1 MLHKYTEH
9 VIVMHIKQVHVCSSA
24 GKIRKNYRRGE
35 RTMKKKTLA
44 LLLTLAMIFTFAL
57 SACGGKSGGEDSSGS
72 DTASSDASNAAAYD
86 KILEGLNSEAVTD
99 GEEIVVAM
107 SPDFAPMEFVDLS
120 RSGDEQYVGYDVLLA
135 KYIANHLGKKL
146 VIKPMSFDA
155 VMTAVQTG
163 NADLGISG
171 FSWTA
176 ERAENYFISD
186 WYEAGE
192 NETEQIII
200 TTAENENKLAS
211 AENYAGLKVGA
222 QGGSLQELLVKEQ
235 LPDAECV
242 LMTDLNDLCTALL
255 TGKIDALAVAQGNGE
270 SFISANEGKLA
281 LSGFQF
287 EIDEKYKNNV
297 VLINKDNTELGEQVN
312 KVIAQQ
318 KEDGV
323 ADAWYEAAQMLGNIK
338 TVDELGY
345 DDQGNKI
352 TE

>member
-1 MLHKYTEH
+1 
-9 VIVMHIKQVHVCSSA
+9 
-24 GKIRKNYRRGE
+24 
-35 RTMKKKTLA
+35 MKKKSLV
-44 LLLTLAMIFTFAL
+44 LLLALAMIFTLAL
-57 SACGGKSGGEDSSGS
+57 SACGGGGSEEPAERTESTETAESSN
-72 DTASSDASNAAAYD
+72 DDAAAAAYN
-86 KILEGLNSEAVTD
+86 KILEGLNSEAADTD
-99 GEEIVVAM
+99 EEIVVAM

-120 RSGDEQYVGYDVLLA
+120 RSGDDQYVGYDVLLA

-192 NETEQIII
+192 NETEQVVI
-200 TTAENENKLAS
+200 TTAENDGKLTA

-270 SFISANEGKLA
+270 SFISANDGKLVA
-281 LSGFQF
+281 SGFQF

-297 VLINKDNTELGEQVN
+297 VLVNKDNAELGEQVN
-312 KVIAQQ
+312 AVIAQQ
-318 KEDGV
+318 KADGV
-323 ADAWYEAAQMLGNIK
+323 ADAWYDAAQMLGNIK
-338 TVDELGY
+338 TIDELGY

>member
-1 MLHKYTEH
+1 
-9 VIVMHIKQVHVCSSA
+9 
-24 GKIRKNYRRGE
+24 
-35 RTMKKKTLA
+35 MKKKSLV
-44 LLLTLAMIFTFAL
+44 LLLALAMIFTFAL
-57 SACGGKSGGEDSSGS
+57 SACGGGGDEEAATSDEGS
-72 DTASSDASNAAAYD
+72 ADPAAAAYD
-86 KILEGLNSEAVTD
+86 KILEGLNSEAADTD
-99 GEEIVVAM
+99 EEIVVAM

-120 RSGDEQYVGYDVLLA
+120 RSGDDQYVGYDVLLA

-155 VMTAVQTG
+155 VLTAVQTG
-163 NADLGISG
+163 NVDMGISG

-176 ERAENYFISD
+176 ERAEKFFITD

-192 NETEQIII
+192 NETEQVVI
-200 TTAENENKLAS
+200 TTAENEGKLTDAAS
-211 AENYAGLKVGA
+211 FDGLKVGA

-235 LPDAECV
+235 LTGAECI

-270 SFISANEGKLA
+270 SFISANDGKLA

-297 VLINKDNTELGEQVN
+297 VLLNKDNAELGEQVN
-312 KVIAQQ
+312 AVIAQQ
-318 KEDGV
+318 KADDV
-323 ADAWYEAAQMLGNIK
+323 ADAWYEASQMLGNIK
-338 TVDELGY
+338 TIDELGY
-345 DDQGNKI
+345 DDEGNKI

>member
-1 MLHKYTEH
+1 
-9 VIVMHIKQVHVCSSA
+9 
-24 GKIRKNYRRGE
+24 
-35 RTMKKKTLA
+35 MKKKSLV
-44 LLLTLAMIFTFAL
+44 LLLALAMIFTPVL
-57 SACGGKSGGEDSSGS
+57 SACGGGGGEAAPEEASGDS
-72 DTASSDASNAAAYD
+72 AAAAYD
-86 KILEGLNSEAVTD
+86 KILEGLNAEAVDTD
-99 GEEIVVAM
+99 EEIVVAM

-120 RSGDEQYVGYDVLLA
+120 RSGDDQYVGYDVLLA

-163 NADLGISG
+163 NADMGISG

-176 ERAENYFISD
+176 ERAENYFITD

-192 NETEQIII
+192 NETEQVVI
-200 TTAENENKLAS
+200 TTAENEGKLTDAAS
-211 AENYAGLKVGA
+211 FEGLKVGA

-235 LPDAECV
+235 LPGAECV
-242 LMTDLNDLCTALL
+242 LMTDLNDLATALL

-270 SFISANEGKLA
+270 SFISANDGKLA
-281 LSGFQF
+281 QSGFQF

-297 VLINKDNTELGEQVN
+297 VLINKDNAELGEQVN
-312 KVIAQQ
+312 AIIAQQ
-318 KEDGV
+318 KADDV
-323 ADAWYEAAQMLGNIK
+323 ADAWYEASQMLGNIK
-338 TVDELGY
+338 TIDELGY

>member
-1 MLHKYTEH
+1 
-9 VIVMHIKQVHVCSSA
+9 
-24 GKIRKNYRRGE
+24 
-35 RTMKKKTLA
+35 MKKKSLV
-44 LLLTLAMIFTFAL
+44 LLLALAMIFTLVL
-57 SACGGKSGGEDSSGS
+57 SACGGGGGEAAPEEASGDS
-72 DTASSDASNAAAYD
+72 AAAAYD
-86 KILEGLNSEAVTD
+86 KILEGLNAEAVDTD
-99 GEEIVVAM
+99 EEIVVAM

-120 RSGDEQYVGYDVLLA
+120 RSGDDQYVGYDVLLA

-163 NADLGISG
+163 NADMGISG

-176 ERAENYFISD
+176 ERAENYFITD

-192 NETEQIII
+192 NETEQIVI
-200 TTAENENKLAS
+200 TTAENEGKLTDAAS
-211 AENYAGLKVGA
+211 FEGLKVGA

-235 LPDAECV
+235 LPGAECV
-242 LMTDLNDLCTALL
+242 LMTDLNDLATALL

-270 SFISANEGKLA
+270 SFISANDGKLA
-281 LSGFQF
+281 QSGFQF

-297 VLINKDNTELGEQVN
+297 VLINKDNAELGEQVN
-312 KVIAQQ
+312 AVIAQQ
-318 KEDGV
+318 KADDV
-323 ADAWYEAAQMLGNIK
+323 ADAWYEASQMLGNIK
-338 TVDELGY
+338 TIDELGY

>member
-1 MLHKYTEH
+1 
-9 VIVMHIKQVHVCSSA
+9 
-24 GKIRKNYRRGE
+24 
-35 RTMKKKTLA
+35 MKKKSLV
-44 LLLTLAMIFTFAL
+44 LLLALAMIFTLVL
-57 SACGGKSGGEDSSGS
+57 SACGGGGGEAAPEEASGDS
-72 DTASSDASNAAAYD
+72 AAAAYD
-86 KILEGLNSEAVTD
+86 KILEGLNAEAVDTD
-99 GEEIVVAM
+99 EEIVVAM

-120 RSGDEQYVGYDVLLA
+120 RSGDDQYVGYDVLLA

-163 NADLGISG
+163 NADMGISG

-176 ERAENYFISD
+176 ERAENYFITD

-192 NETEQIII
+192 NETEQIVI
-200 TTAENENKLAS
+200 TTAENEGKLTDAAS
-211 AENYAGLKVGA
+211 FEGLKVGA

-235 LPDAECV
+235 LPGAECV
-242 LMTDLNDLCTALL
+242 LMTDLNDLATALL

-270 SFISANEGKLA
+270 SFISANDGKLA
-281 LSGFQF
+281 ESGFQF

-297 VLINKDNTELGEQVN
+297 VLINKDNAELGEQVN
-312 KVIAQQ
+312 AIIAQQ
-318 KEDGV
+318 KADDV
-323 ADAWYEAAQMLGNIK
+323 ADAWYEASQMLGNIK
-338 TVDELGY
+338 TIDELGY

>member
-1 MLHKYTEH
+1 
-9 VIVMHIKQVHVCSSA
+9 
-24 GKIRKNYRRGE
+24 
-35 RTMKKKTLA
+35 MKKKSLV
-44 LLLTLAMIFTFAL
+44 LLLALAMIFTLVL
-57 SACGGKSGGEDSSGS
+57 SACGGGGGEEAAPEEASG
-72 DTASSDASNAAAYD
+72 DAAAAAYD
-86 KILEGLNSEAVTD
+86 KILEGLNAEAADTD
-99 GEEIVVAM
+99 EEIVVAM

-120 RSGDEQYVGYDVLLA
+120 RSGDDQYVGYDVLLA

-163 NADLGISG
+163 NADMGISG

-176 ERAENYFISD
+176 ERAENYFITD

-192 NETEQIII
+192 NETEQVII
-200 TTAENENKLAS
+200 TTAENEGKLTDAAS
-211 AENYAGLKVGA
+211 FEGLKVGA

-235 LPDAECV
+235 LPGAECV
-242 LMTDLNDLCTALL
+242 LMTDLNDLATALL

-270 SFISANEGKLA
+270 SFISANDGKLA
-281 LSGFQF
+281 QSGFQF

-297 VLINKDNTELGEQVN
+297 VLINKDNAELGEQVN
-312 KVIAQQ
+312 AIIAQQ
-318 KEDGV
+318 KADDV
-323 ADAWYEAAQMLGNIK
+323 ADAWYEASQMLGNIK
-338 TVDELGY
+338 TIDELGY

>member
-1 MLHKYTEH
+1 
-9 VIVMHIKQVHVCSSA
+9 
-24 GKIRKNYRRGE
+24 
-35 RTMKKKTLA
+35 MKKKSLV
-44 LLLTLAMIFTFAL
+44 LLLALAMIFTLVL
-57 SACGGKSGGEDSSGS
+57 SACGGGGGEAAPEEASGDS
-72 DTASSDASNAAAYD
+72 AAAAYD
-86 KILEGLNSEAVTD
+86 KILEGLNAEAVDTD
-99 GEEIVVAM
+99 EEIVVAM

-120 RSGDEQYVGYDVLLA
+120 RSGDDQYVGYDVLLA

-163 NADLGISG
+163 NADMGISG

-176 ERAENYFISD
+176 ERAENYFITD

-192 NETEQIII
+192 NETEQVVI
-200 TTAENENKLAS
+200 TTAENEGKLTDAAS
-211 AENYAGLKVGA
+211 FEGLKVGA

-235 LPDAECV
+235 LPGAECV
-242 LMTDLNDLCTALL
+242 LMTDLNDLATALL

-270 SFISANEGKLA
+270 SFISANDGKLA
-281 LSGFQF
+281 QSGFQF

-297 VLINKDNTELGEQVN
+297 VLINKDNAELGEQVN
-312 KVIAQQ
+312 AIIAQQ
-318 KEDGV
+318 KADDV
-323 ADAWYEAAQMLGNIK
+323 ADAWYEASQMLGNIK
-338 TVDELGY
+338 TIDELGY

>member
-1 MLHKYTEH
+1 
-9 VIVMHIKQVHVCSSA
+9 
-24 GKIRKNYRRGE
+24 
-35 RTMKKKTLA
+35 MKKKSLV
-44 LLLTLAMIFTFAL
+44 LLLVMSMIFTFAL
-57 SACGGKSGGEDSSGS
+57 SACGGGGSDESGESGGGGS
-72 DTASSDASNAAAYD
+72 TSDASNAAAYN
-86 KILEGLNSEAVTD
+86 KILDGLNSEAADTD
-99 GEEIVVAM
+99 DTITVAM

-120 RSGDEQYVGYDVLLA
+120 RDGDDQYVGYDVLLA

-155 VMTAVQTG
+155 VMTAVSTG
-163 NADLGISG
+163 NVDMGISG

-176 ERAENYFISD
+176 ERAENYFITD

-192 NETEQIII
+192 NETEQIVI
-200 TTAENENKLAS
+200 TTKENEGKFTEAANFD
-211 AENYAGLKVGA
+211 GLKVGA

-235 LPDAECV
+235 LTGAECV

-270 SFISANEGKLA
+270 SFISANADKLA
-281 LSGFQF
+281 QSGFQF

-297 VLINKDNTELGEQVN
+297 VLVNKNNTELGEQIN
-312 KVIAQQ
+312 EIIAQQ
-318 KEDGV
+318 KKDDV

-338 TVDELGY
+338 TIDELGY

>member
-1 MLHKYTEH
+1 
-9 VIVMHIKQVHVCSSA
+9 
-24 GKIRKNYRRGE
+24 
-35 RTMKKKTLA
+35 MKKKSLV
-44 LLLTLAMIFTFAL
+44 LLLALAMIFTLVL
-57 SACGGKSGGEDSSGS
+57 SACGGGGGEAAPEEVSGDS
-72 DTASSDASNAAAYD
+72 AAAAYD
-86 KILEGLNSEAVTD
+86 KILEGLNAEAVDTD
-99 GEEIVVAM
+99 EEIVVAM

-120 RSGDEQYVGYDVLLA
+120 RSGDDQYVGYDVLLA

-163 NADLGISG
+163 NADMGISG

-176 ERAENYFISD
+176 ERAENYFITD

-192 NETEQIII
+192 NETEQVVI
-200 TTAENENKLAS
+200 TTAENEGKLTDAAS
-211 AENYAGLKVGA
+211 FEGLKVGA

-235 LPDAECV
+235 LPGAECV
-242 LMTDLNDLCTALL
+242 LMTDLNDLATALL

-270 SFISANEGKLA
+270 SFISANDGKLA
-281 LSGFQF
+281 QSGFQF

-297 VLINKDNTELGEQVN
+297 VLINKDNAELGEQVN
-312 KVIAQQ
+312 AIIAQQ
-318 KEDGV
+318 KADDV
-323 ADAWYEAAQMLGNIK
+323 ADAWYEASQMLGNIK
-338 TVDELGY
+338 TIDELGY

>member
-1 MLHKYTEH
+1 
-9 VIVMHIKQVHVCSSA
+9 
-24 GKIRKNYRRGE
+24 
-35 RTMKKKTLA
+35 MKKKSLV
-44 LLLTLAMIFTFAL
+44 LLLSLAMIFTLVL
-57 SACGGKSGGEDSSGS
+57 SACGGGGEEAAPEEAGGDS
-72 DTASSDASNAAAYD
+72 AAAAYD
-86 KILEGLNSEAVTD
+86 KILEGLNSEAVDTD
-99 GEEIVVAM
+99 EEIVVAM

-120 RSGDEQYVGYDVLLA
+120 RTGDDQYVGYDVLLA

-163 NADLGISG
+163 NADMGISG

-176 ERAENYFISD
+176 ERAENYFITD

-192 NETEQIII
+192 NETEQVVI
-200 TTAENENKLAS
+200 TTAENEGKLTDAAS
-211 AENYAGLKVGA
+211 FEGLKVGA

-235 LPDAECV
+235 LPGAECV
-242 LMTDLNDLCTALL
+242 LMTDLNDLATALL

-270 SFISANEGKLA
+270 SFISANDGKLA
-281 LSGFQF
+281 QSGFQF

-297 VLINKDNTELGEQVN
+297 VLINKDNAELGEQVN
-312 KVIAQQ
+312 AVIAQQ
-318 KEDGV
+318 KADDV
-323 ADAWYEAAQMLGNIK
+323 ADAWYEASQMLGNIK
-338 TVDELGY
+338 TIDELGY

>member
-1 MLHKYTEH
+1 
-9 VIVMHIKQVHVCSSA
+9 
-24 GKIRKNYRRGE
+24 
-35 RTMKKKTLA
+35 
-44 LLLTLAMIFTFAL
+44 
-57 SACGGKSGGEDSSGS
+57 
-72 DTASSDASNAAAYD
+72 
-86 KILEGLNSEAVTD
+86 
-99 GEEIVVAM
+99 
-107 SPDFAPMEFVDLS
+107 MEFVDLS
-120 RSGDEQYVGYDVLLA
+120 RDGDDQYVGYDVLLA

-155 VMTAVQTG
+155 VMTAVSTG
-163 NADLGISG
+163 NVDMGISG

-176 ERAENYFISD
+176 ERAENYFITD

-192 NETEQIII
+192 NETEQIVI
-200 TTAENENKLAS
+200 TTKENEGKFTDAANFD
-211 AENYAGLKVGA
+211 GLKVGA

-235 LPDAECV
+235 LTGAECV

-270 SFISANEGKLA
+270 SFISANADKLA
-281 LSGFQF
+281 QSGFQF

-297 VLINKDNTELGEQVN
+297 VLVNKNNTELGEQIN
-312 KVIAQQ
+312 EIIAQQ
-318 KEDGV
+318 KKDDV

-338 TVDELGY
+338 TIDELGY

>member
-1 MLHKYTEH
+1 
-9 VIVMHIKQVHVCSSA
+9 
-24 GKIRKNYRRGE
+24 
-35 RTMKKKTLA
+35 MKKKSLV
-44 LLLTLAMIFTFAL
+44 LLLALAMIFTLVL
-57 SACGGKSGGEDSSGS
+57 SACGGGGGEAAPEEASGDS
-72 DTASSDASNAAAYD
+72 AAAAYD
-86 KILEGLNSEAVTD
+86 KILEGLNAEAVDTD
-99 GEEIVVAM
+99 EEIVVAM

-163 NADLGISG
+163 NADMGISG

-176 ERAENYFISD
+176 ERAENYFITD

-192 NETEQIII
+192 NETEQVVI
-200 TTAENENKLAS
+200 TTAENEGKLTDAAS
-211 AENYAGLKVGA
+211 FEGLKVGA

-235 LPDAECV
+235 LPGAECV
-242 LMTDLNDLCTALL
+242 LMTDLNDLATALL

-270 SFISANEGKLA
+270 SFISANDGKLA
-281 LSGFQF
+281 QSGFQF

-297 VLINKDNTELGEQVN
+297 VLINKDNAELGEQVN
-312 KVIAQQ
+312 AIIAQQ
-318 KEDGV
+318 KADDV
-323 ADAWYEAAQMLGNIK
+323 ADAWYEASQMLGNIK
-338 TVDELGY
+338 TIDELGY

>member
-1 MLHKYTEH
+1 
-9 VIVMHIKQVHVCSSA
+9 
-24 GKIRKNYRRGE
+24 
-35 RTMKKKTLA
+35 MKKKSLV
-44 LLLTLAMIFTFAL
+44 LLLALAMIFTLVL
-57 SACGGKSGGEDSSGS
+57 SACGGGGGEAAPEEASGDS
-72 DTASSDASNAAAYD
+72 AAAAYD
-86 KILEGLNSEAVTD
+86 KILEGLNAEAVDTD
-99 GEEIVVAM
+99 EEIVVAM

-163 NADLGISG
+163 NADMGISG

-176 ERAENYFISD
+176 ERAENYFITD

-192 NETEQIII
+192 NETEQIVI
-200 TTAENENKLAS
+200 TTAENEGKLTDAAS
-211 AENYAGLKVGA
+211 FEGLKVGA

-235 LPDAECV
+235 LPGAECV
-242 LMTDLNDLCTALL
+242 LMTDLNDLATALL

-270 SFISANEGKLA
+270 SFISANDGKLA
-281 LSGFQF
+281 ESGFQF

-297 VLINKDNTELGEQVN
+297 VLINKDNAELGEQVN
-312 KVIAQQ
+312 AIIAQQ
-318 KEDGV
+318 KADDV
-323 ADAWYEAAQMLGNIK
+323 ADAWYEASQMLGNIK
-338 TVDELGY
+338 TIDELGY

>member
-1 MLHKYTEH
+1 
-9 VIVMHIKQVHVCSSA
+9 
-24 GKIRKNYRRGE
+24 
-35 RTMKKKTLA
+35 MKKKSLV
-44 LLLTLAMIFTFAL
+44 LLLALAMIFTLAL
-57 SACGGKSGGEDSSGS
+57 SACGGGSSEEPAETAESAESSNTDS
-72 DTASSDASNAAAYD
+72 AAAAYD
-86 KILEGLNSEAVTD
+86 KILEGLNSEAVDTD
-99 GEEIVVAM
+99 EEIVVAM

-120 RSGDEQYVGYDVLLA
+120 RSGDDQYVGYDVLLA

-176 ERAENYFISD
+176 ERAENYFITD

-192 NETEQIII
+192 NETEQVVI
-200 TTAENENKLAS
+200 TTAENDGKLTAP
-211 AENYAGLKVGA
+211 ENYAGLKVGA

-270 SFISANEGKLA
+270 SFISANDGKLVA
-281 LSGFQF
+281 RGFQF

-297 VLINKDNTELGEQVN
+297 VLVNKDNAELGEQVN
-312 KVIAQQ
+312 EVIAQQ
-318 KEDGV
+318 KADGV
-323 ADAWYEAAQMLGNIK
+323 ADAWYDAAQMLGNIK
-338 TVDELGY
+338 TIDELGY

>member
-1 MLHKYTEH
+1 
-9 VIVMHIKQVHVCSSA
+9 
-24 GKIRKNYRRGE
+24 
-35 RTMKKKTLA
+35 MKKKSLV
-44 LLLTLAMIFTFAL
+44 LLLSLAMIFTLVL
-57 SACGGKSGGEDSSGS
+57 SACGGGGGEAAPEEASGDS
-72 DTASSDASNAAAYD
+72 AAAAYD
-86 KILEGLNSEAVTD
+86 KILEGLNAEAVDTD
-99 GEEIVVAM
+99 EEIVVAM

-120 RSGDEQYVGYDVLLA
+120 RSGDDQYVGYDVLLA

-163 NADLGISG
+163 NADMGISG

-176 ERAENYFISD
+176 ERAENYFITD

-192 NETEQIII
+192 NETEQIVI
-200 TTAENENKLAS
+200 TTAENEGKLTDAAS
-211 AENYAGLKVGA
+211 FEGLKVGA

-235 LPDAECV
+235 LPGAECV
-242 LMTDLNDLCTALL
+242 LMTDLNDLATALL

-270 SFISANEGKLA
+270 SFISANDGKLA
-281 LSGFQF
+281 QSGFQF

-297 VLINKDNTELGEQVN
+297 VLINKDNAELGEQVN
-312 KVIAQQ
+312 AIIAQQ
-318 KEDGV
+318 KADDV
-323 ADAWYEAAQMLGNIK
+323 ADAWYEASQMLGNIK
-338 TVDELGY
+338 TIDELGY

>member
-1 MLHKYTEH
+1 
-9 VIVMHIKQVHVCSSA
+9 
-24 GKIRKNYRRGE
+24 
-35 RTMKKKTLA
+35 MKKKSLV
-44 LLLTLAMIFTFAL
+44 LLLALAMIFTLVL
-57 SACGGKSGGEDSSGS
+57 SACGGGGGEAAPEEASGDS
-72 DTASSDASNAAAYD
+72 AAAAYD
-86 KILEGLNSEAVTD
+86 KILEGLNAEAVDTD
-99 GEEIVVAM
+99 EEIVVAM

-120 RSGDEQYVGYDVLLA
+120 RTGDDQYVGYDVLLA

-163 NADLGISG
+163 NADMGISG

-176 ERAENYFISD
+176 ERAENYFITD

-192 NETEQIII
+192 NETEQVVI
-200 TTAENENKLAS
+200 TTAENEGKLTDAAS
-211 AENYAGLKVGA
+211 FEGLKVGA

-235 LPDAECV
+235 LPGAECV
-242 LMTDLNDLCTALL
+242 LMTDLNDLATALL

-270 SFISANEGKLA
+270 SFISANDGKLA
-281 LSGFQF
+281 QSGFQF

-297 VLINKDNTELGEQVN
+297 VLINKDNAELGEQVN
-312 KVIAQQ
+312 AVIAQQ
-318 KEDGV
+318 KADDV
-323 ADAWYEAAQMLGNIK
+323 ADAWYEASQMLGNIK
-338 TVDELGY
+338 TIDELGY

>member
-1 MLHKYTEH
+1 
-9 VIVMHIKQVHVCSSA
+9 
-24 GKIRKNYRRGE
+24 
-35 RTMKKKTLA
+35 MKKKSLV
-44 LLLTLAMIFTFAL
+44 LLLALAMIFTLVL
-57 SACGGKSGGEDSSGS
+57 SACGGGGGEAAPEEASGDS
-72 DTASSDASNAAAYD
+72 AAAAYD
-86 KILEGLNSEAVTD
+86 KIIEGLNAEAVDTD
-99 GEEIVVAM
+99 EEIVVAM

-120 RSGDEQYVGYDVLLA
+120 RSGDDQYVGYDVLLA

-163 NADLGISG
+163 NADMGISG

-176 ERAENYFISD
+176 ERAENYFITD

-192 NETEQIII
+192 NETEQVVI
-200 TTAENENKLAS
+200 TTAENEGKLTDAAS
-211 AENYAGLKVGA
+211 FEGLKVGA

-235 LPDAECV
+235 LPGAECV
-242 LMTDLNDLCTALL
+242 LMTDLNDLATALL

-270 SFISANEGKLA
+270 SFISANDGKLA
-281 LSGFQF
+281 QSGFQF

-297 VLINKDNTELGEQVN
+297 VLINKDNAELGEQVN
-312 KVIAQQ
+312 AIIAQQ
-318 KEDGV
+318 KADDV
-323 ADAWYEAAQMLGNIK
+323 ADAWYEASQMLGNIK
-338 TVDELGY
+338 TIDELGY

>member
-1 MLHKYTEH
+1 
-9 VIVMHIKQVHVCSSA
+9 
-24 GKIRKNYRRGE
+24 
-35 RTMKKKTLA
+35 MKKKSLV
-44 LLLTLAMIFTFAL
+44 LLLALAMIFTLVL
-57 SACGGKSGGEDSSGS
+57 SACGGGGGEAAPEEASGDS
-72 DTASSDASNAAAYD
+72 AAAAYD
-86 KILEGLNSEAVTD
+86 KILEGLNAEAVDTD
-99 GEEIVVAM
+99 EEIVVAM

-120 RSGDEQYVGYDVLLA
+120 RSGDDQYVGYDVLLA

-163 NADLGISG
+163 NADMGISG

-176 ERAENYFISD
+176 ERAENYFITD

-192 NETEQIII
+192 NETEQVVI
-200 TTAENENKLAS
+200 TTAENEGKLTDAAS
-211 AENYAGLKVGA
+211 FEGLKVGA

-235 LPDAECV
+235 LPGAECV
-242 LMTDLNDLCTALL
+242 LMTDLNDLATALL

-270 SFISANEGKLA
+270 SFISANDGKLA
-281 LSGFQF
+281 ESGFQF

-297 VLINKDNTELGEQVN
+297 VLINKDNAELGEQVN
-312 KVIAQQ
+312 AVIAQQ
-318 KEDGV
+318 KADDV
-323 ADAWYEAAQMLGNIK
+323 ADAWYEASQMLGNIK
-338 TVDELGY
+338 TIDELGY

>member
-1 MLHKYTEH
+1 
-9 VIVMHIKQVHVCSSA
+9 
-24 GKIRKNYRRGE
+24 
-35 RTMKKKTLA
+35 MKKKSLV
-44 LLLTLAMIFTFAL
+44 LLLALAMIFTLVL
-57 SACGGKSGGEDSSGS
+57 SACGGGGGEAAPEEASGDS
-72 DTASSDASNAAAYD
+72 AAAAYD
-86 KILEGLNSEAVTD
+86 KILEGLNAEAVDTD
-99 GEEIVVAM
+99 EEIVVAM

-120 RSGDEQYVGYDVLLA
+120 RSGDDQYVGYDVLLA

-163 NADLGISG
+163 NADMGISG

-176 ERAENYFISD
+176 ERAENYFITD

-192 NETEQIII
+192 NETEQIVI
-200 TTAENENKLAS
+200 TTAENEGKLTDAAS
-211 AENYAGLKVGA
+211 FEGLKVGA

-235 LPDAECV
+235 LPGAECV
-242 LMTDLNDLCTALL
+242 LMTDLNDLATALL

-270 SFISANEGKLA
+270 SFISANDGKLA
-281 LSGFQF
+281 QSGFQF

-297 VLINKDNTELGEQVN
+297 VLINKDNAELGEQVN
-312 KVIAQQ
+312 AIIAQQ
-318 KEDGV
+318 KADDV
-323 ADAWYEAAQMLGNIK
+323 ADAWYEASQMLGNIK
-338 TVDELGY
+338 TIDELGY

>member
-1 MLHKYTEH
+1 
-9 VIVMHIKQVHVCSSA
+9 
-24 GKIRKNYRRGE
+24 
-35 RTMKKKTLA
+35 MKKKTLV
-44 LLLTLAMIFTFAL
+44 LLLTLTMIFTFAL
-57 SACGGKSGGEDSSGS
+57 GACGKSGGDEPAENAG
-72 DTASSDASNAAAYD
+72 TETETVSSDETNAAAYN
-86 KILEGLNSEAVTD
+86 KILDELNSQASSSD
-99 GEEIVVAM
+99 EEIVVAM

-120 RSGDEQYVGYDVLLA
+120 RNGDEQYVGYDVLLA
-135 KYIANHLGKKL
+135 KYIANHLDKKL

-163 NADLGISG
+163 NADMGISG

-176 ERAENYFISD
+176 ERAENYFITD

-200 TTAENENKLAS
+200 TTKENEGKLKEA
-211 AENYAGLKVGA
+211 ANYDGLKVGA

-235 LPDAECV
+235 LPGAECV

-270 SFISANEGKLA
+270 SFISANDGKLVDTE
-281 LSGFQF
+281 FKF

-312 KVIAQQ
+312 GIIAQQ
-318 KEDGV
+318 KKDDV
-323 ADAWYEAAQMLGNIK
+323 ADSWYEAAQMLGNIK
-338 TVDELGY
+338 TIDELGY
-345 DDQGNKI
+345 DDQGNKL

>member
-1 MLHKYTEH
+1 
-9 VIVMHIKQVHVCSSA
+9 
-24 GKIRKNYRRGE
+24 
-35 RTMKKKTLA
+35 MKKKSLV
-44 LLLTLAMIFTFAL
+44 LLLALAMIFTLVL
-57 SACGGKSGGEDSSGS
+57 SACGGGGEEPAADEGSGDS
-72 DTASSDASNAAAYD
+72 AAAAYD
-86 KILEGLNSEAVTD
+86 KILEGLNSEAVDTD
-99 GEEIVVAM
+99 EEIVVAM

-120 RSGDEQYVGYDVLLA
+120 RSGEDQYVGYDVLLA

-163 NADLGISG
+163 NADMGISG

-176 ERAENYFISD
+176 ERAENYFITD

-192 NETEQIII
+192 NETEQIVI
-200 TTAENENKLAS
+200 TTAENEGKLTDAAS
-211 AENYAGLKVGA
+211 FEGLKVGA

-235 LPDAECV
+235 LPGAECV
-242 LMTDLNDLCTALL
+242 LMTDLNDLATALL

-270 SFISANEGKLA
+270 SFISANDGKLA
-281 LSGFQF
+281 ASGFQF

-297 VLINKDNTELGEQVN
+297 VLINKDNAELGEQVN
-312 KVIAQQ
+312 AVIAQQ
-318 KEDGV
+318 KADDV
-323 ADAWYEAAQMLGNIK
+323 ADAWYEASQMLGNIK
-338 TVDELGY
+338 TIDELGY

>member
-1 MLHKYTEH
+1 
-9 VIVMHIKQVHVCSSA
+9 
-24 GKIRKNYRRGE
+24 
-35 RTMKKKTLA
+35 MKKKSLV
-44 LLLTLAMIFTFAL
+44 LLLALAMIFTLVL
-57 SACGGKSGGEDSSGS
+57 SACGGGGGEAAPEEASGDS
-72 DTASSDASNAAAYD
+72 AAAAYD
-86 KILEGLNSEAVTD
+86 KILEGLNAEAVDTD
-99 GEEIVVAM
+99 EEIVVAM

-120 RSGDEQYVGYDVLLA
+120 RSGDDQYVGYDVLLA

-163 NADLGISG
+163 NADMGISG

-176 ERAENYFISD
+176 ERAENYFITD

-192 NETEQIII
+192 NETEQVVI
-200 TTAENENKLAS
+200 TTAENEGKLTDAAS
-211 AENYAGLKVGA
+211 FEGLKVGA

-270 SFISANEGKLA
+270 SFISANDGKLVA
-281 LSGFQF
+281 SGFQF

-297 VLINKDNTELGEQVN
+297 VLVNKDNAELGEQVN
-312 KVIAQQ
+312 EVIAQQ
-318 KEDGV
+318 KADGV
-323 ADAWYEAAQMLGNIK
+323 ADAWYDAAQMLGNIK
-338 TVDELGY
+338 TIDELGY

>member
-1 MLHKYTEH
+1 
-9 VIVMHIKQVHVCSSA
+9 
-24 GKIRKNYRRGE
+24 
-35 RTMKKKTLA
+35 MKKKSLV
-44 LLLTLAMIFTFAL
+44 LLLAFAMIFTLVL
-57 SACGGKSGGEDSSGS
+57 SACGGGGGEAAPEEASGDS
-72 DTASSDASNAAAYD
+72 AAAAYD
-86 KILEGLNSEAVTD
+86 KILEGLNAEAVDTD
-99 GEEIVVAM
+99 EEIVVAM

-120 RSGDEQYVGYDVLLA
+120 RSGDDQYVGYDVLLA

-163 NADLGISG
+163 NADMGISG

-176 ERAENYFISD
+176 ERAENYFITD

-192 NETEQIII
+192 NETEQVVI
-200 TTAENENKLAS
+200 TTAENEGKLTDAAS
-211 AENYAGLKVGA
+211 FEGLKVGA

-235 LPDAECV
+235 LPGAECV
-242 LMTDLNDLCTALL
+242 LMTDLNDLATALL

-270 SFISANEGKLA
+270 SFISANDGKLA
-281 LSGFQF
+281 QSGFQF

-297 VLINKDNTELGEQVN
+297 VLINKDNAELGEQVN
-312 KVIAQQ
+312 AIIAQQ
-318 KEDGV
+318 KADDV
-323 ADAWYEAAQMLGNIK
+323 ADAWYEASQMLGNIK
-338 TVDELGY
+338 TIDELGY

>member
-1 MLHKYTEH
+1 
-9 VIVMHIKQVHVCSSA
+9 
-24 GKIRKNYRRGE
+24 
-35 RTMKKKTLA
+35 MKKKSLVVLLA
-44 LLLTLAMIFTFAL
+44 LAMIFTLVL
-57 SACGGKSGGEDSSGS
+57 SACGGGGGEAAPEEASGDS
-72 DTASSDASNAAAYD
+72 AAAAYD
-86 KILEGLNSEAVTD
+86 KILEGLNAEAVDTD
-99 GEEIVVAM
+99 EEIVVAM

-120 RSGDEQYVGYDVLLA
+120 RSGDDQYVGYDVLLA

-163 NADLGISG
+163 NADMGISG

-176 ERAENYFISD
+176 ERAENYFITD

-192 NETEQIII
+192 NETEQIVI
-200 TTAENENKLAS
+200 TTAENEGKLTDAAS
-211 AENYAGLKVGA
+211 FEGLKVGA

-235 LPDAECV
+235 LPGAECV
-242 LMTDLNDLCTALL
+242 LMTDLNDLATALL

-270 SFISANEGKLA
+270 SFISANDGKLA
-281 LSGFQF
+281 QSGFQF

-297 VLINKDNTELGEQVN
+297 VLINKDNAELGEQVN
-312 KVIAQQ
+312 AIIAQQ
-318 KEDGV
+318 KADDV
-323 ADAWYEAAQMLGNIK
+323 ADAWYEASQMLGNIK
-338 TVDELGY
+338 TIDELGY